1 MKCPQCDH
9 DNPAD
14 AKRCER
20 CQTLLGKGLA
30 GATLIE
36 TPTVSGA
43 TSETA
48 GTEAAARTSGV
59 VTGWS
64 VPPATPAEGQGGLSG
79 LQPGGV
85 LGGRYEILQLLG
97 EGGMGAVYKAR
108 DVELDRVVAVK
119 VIRPELVGR
128 AEILQRFKQELILA
142 RKVTHK
148 NVIRIFDLGQAGNIK
163 FITMEFVEGADLKQV
178 LRVKRKLEPKEAGE
192 LMLQVARALEAAHAE
207 GVIHRDLKPQNIMIE
222 QESGRVLVMDFG
234 IARSVE
240 SQGMTQTGALMG
252 TPEYMS
258 PEQAKGEKLDHRSD
272 LFTFGIIF
280 YELLTGR
287 SPYKSDTI
295 MGSLMKRLQEPARP
309 PIEADTSVPQDLSDL
324 VSKCLQ
330 REPAERCQ
338 SAHEIVRAL
347 EDRLG
352 LTPSRTII
360 ATAPARV
367 AAAARHWRW
376 AAAGLAVVLL
386 AIAGYLFRERFAPST
401 PATQK
406 PKSVTVL
413 VADFGNATGDPV
425 FNGTLEPTFITALE
439 GASFI
444 TSIPRNE
451 ARNVGRQLQP
461 SASSLDESLARLFA
475 VLQGI
480 HYVVSGAIERQGDG
494 YGLSVKAIQ
503 GATAKSILSD
513 KVSVADKKGVLLA
526 LGKLAAR
533 VRSALGDDTP
543 EALQIAA
550 AENFTAASLEA
561 AQSYEQG
568 QRARFAGNFEEAIPH
583 YLRAIELD
591 PNFGMVYTVL
601 GMTNRSL
608 GRRPDALKFFQMA
621 LARIDRMSDREK
633 YRTRGAYYLA
643 LPNPQKAIEEFSA
656 LVKQYPADMAGL
668 NKLALGYYL
677 RHDMSRALEEGRRA
691 LQVHPHNLLQRDAVA
706 QYAVYAGDFETAV
719 REERAILETSP
730 AYYKAYRVIA
740 LAELAR
746 GRPAEAAES
755 YRRLE
760 AGAPPL
766 GGPSYSAIGFADLF
780 LYEGRPAEAVA
791 ILEKAVA
798 ADVANN
804 NPAAAAR
811 KFATLA
817 QAHLLLGRKAPAL
830 AAADRAIAAGDE
842 VSVLFTAAGVY
853 LDAGQEAKARALAS
867 QLANR
872 LESDPQAFAKL
883 LEGEA
888 LLRRGNA
895 REAIKLFQES
905 QKLADTWLGR
915 FDLGRA
921 YIEAGAF
928 TEADSELELCLKRR
942 GEATEAFLG
951 QLPTYRY
958 FPPVHY
964 YQGRAREGL
973 KSPSAAESYKA
984 FLAIKEKAVK
994 DPLVEDARRRLAL
1007 AGR

>member
-9 DNPAD
+9 ENAPD
-14 AKRCER
+14 AKRCQR
-20 CQTLLGKGLA
+20 CQTLLGRGLE
-30 GATLIE
+30 GATVIE
-36 TPTVSGA
+36 TPTVGGTTGGTAA
-43 TSETA
+43 T
-48 GTEAAARTSGV
+48 GGV

-64 VPPATPAEGQGGLSG
+64 VPPGTPAEGMGGLSG
-79 LQPGGV
+79 LQPGAL

-108 DVELDRVVAVK
+108 DIELDRVVAVK

-178 LRVKRKLEPKEAGE
+178 LRAKRKLEPKEATE
-192 LMLQVARALEAAHAE
+192 IMLQVSRALEAAHAE

-222 QESGRVLVMDFG
+222 QETGRILVMDFG
-234 IARSVE
+234 IARSME

-309 PIEADTSVPQDLSDL
+309 PIEADASIPQDLSDL
-324 VSKCLQ
+324 VSRCLQ
-330 REPAERCQ
+330 REPAQRCQ
-338 SAHEIVRAL
+338 SAHDIVRAL

-360 ATAPARV
+360 SAPAGVV
-367 AAAARHWRW
+367 AAVRHWRW
-376 AAAGLAVVLL
+376 AVAGLAVLLL
-386 AIAGYLFRERFAPST
+386 AIAAYLLRDRLVPST
-401 PATQK
+401 PATHK

-461 SASSLDESLARLFA
+461 SAGGLDESLARLVA
-475 VLQGI
+475 VRQGI
-480 HYVVSGAIERQGDG
+480 HYVVSGSIERQGDG

-526 LGKLAAR
+526 LGRLAAL

-583 YLRAIELD
+583 YLRAVELD
-591 PNFGMVYTVL
+591 PNFGIVYTVL
-601 GMTNRSL
+601 GMTHRSL
-608 GRRPDALKFFQMA
+608 GRRPDALKYFQMA

-668 NKLALGYYL
+668 NNLALGYYL
-677 RHDMSRALEEGRRA
+677 RHDMARALEEGRRA
-691 LQVHPHNLLQRDAVA
+691 LQVYPNNLLQRDNVA

-719 REERAILETSP
+719 REERAVLETSP

-746 GRPAEAAES
+746 GRPAEAAEA

-780 LYEGRPAEAVA
+780 LYEGRAAEAVA

-817 QAHLLLGRKAPAL
+817 QAHLVLGRKGPAV
-830 AAADRAIAAGDE
+830 AAADRAVAAGDE
-842 VSVLFTAAGVY
+842 VSVIFTAAGVY
-853 LDAGQEAKARALAS
+853 LDAGQEAKARTLAS

-888 LLRRGNA
+888 LLKRGNA

-915 FDLGRA
+915 FDLARA
-921 YIEAGAF
+921 YVEAKAF

-958 FPPVHY
+958 FPPVYY